1 MNGSLKRQILS
12 NFAFIFLFSCIFAIY
27 CQIAIYFFNNTKV
40 ISENTAASSNLSDK
54 LIVLDAG
61 HGGEDGG
68 TVGVNGIYEKILNL
82 QMSEAIGDYLRF
94 AGFEVVQTRTEDI
107 MLYDKSSDFKGK
119 KKMLDLAA
127 RLEMAE
133 ELLPDLFISI
143 HMNSFPDGKYS
154 GLTVYYSPND
164 TRSQVLAELMR
175 ADVITHLQPWNKR
188 ELKRAGSNIYLLD
201 RLKSPSVLVECG
213 FLSNA
218 EECELLSKSE
228 YQHKLSLVLFSS
240 VSSFFEE

>member
-1 MNGSLKRQILS
+1 MVRSSRRQIYS
-12 NFAFIFLFSCIFAIY
+12 NFAFILLFSCLFSLY
-27 CQIAIYFFNNTKV
+27 CQLALFVFNGNKANYENKV
-40 ISENTAASSNLSDK
+40 VSSDLSDK
-54 LIVLDAG
+54 LILLDAG

-68 TVGVNGIYEKILNL
+68 TVGVNGVYEKVLNL
-82 QMSEAIGDYLRF
+82 QMSEALEDYLRF

-107 MLYDKSSDFKGK
+107 MLYDKNADFKGK

-127 RLEMAE
+127 RLRIAE

-154 GLTVYYSPND
+154 GLTIYYSPND
-164 TRSQVLAELMR
+164 ARSQAIADLMR
-175 ADVITHLQPWNKR
+175 SDVISHLQPDNKR
-188 ELKRAGSNIYLLD
+188 ELKCAGSNIYLLD
-201 RLKSPSVLVECG
+201 RLESPSVLVECG

-218 EECELLSKSE
+218 AECELLSSAE
-228 YQHKLSLVLFSS
+228 YRHKLSLVLFSS

>member
-1 MNGSLKRQILS
+1 MIGAFKRQLLS
-12 NFAFIFLFSCIFAIY
+12 NLAFIFLFSFLFAVY
-27 CQIAIYFFNNTKV
+27 CQSAIFFFDNAEAV
-40 ISENTAASSNLSDK
+40 RENTAASSDFTER
-54 LIVLDAG
+54 LILLDAG

-68 TVGVNGIYEKILNL
+68 TVGVNGINEKVLNL
-82 QMSEAIGDYLRF
+82 ETSAALEVYLRF
-94 AGFEVVQTRTEDI
+94 AGFEVVQTRREDAL
-107 MLYDKSSDFKGK
+107 LYDKSTDFEGR
-119 KKMLDLAA
+119 KKMLDLAE
-127 RLEMAE
+127 RLRIAE

-164 TRSQVLAELMR
+164 ERSRVAAELMR
-175 ADVITHLQPWNKR
+175 ASVVEHLQPDNRR

-201 RLKSPSVLVECG
+201 RLDTPSVLVECG

-218 EECELLSKSE
+218 EECELLCTKE
-228 YQHKLSLVLFSS
+228 YRHKLSFVLFSS

>member
-12 NFAFIFLFSCIFAIY
+12 NFAFILLFSCIFAIY

-68 TVGVNGIYEKILNL
+68 TVGVNGIYEKVLNL

-94 AGFEVVQTRTEDI
+94 AGFEVVHTRTEDI

-164 TRSQVLAELMR
+164 TRSQTIAELMR
-175 ADVITHLQPWNKR
+175 ADVITHLQPGNKR

-218 EECELLSKSE
+218 AECELLSKSE